1 MRTAEIYRPKGNG
14 EWKALLS
21 ALFGLLV
28 LAGLVAGGFAL
39 FHYLPP
45 TKGGNGTLKIDVDK
59 GAEVKYG
66 QCQMQILDSE
76 GNVKKTLGPT
86 QWRYVLPPGDYSA
99 SLEGKDSDGLAL
111 QIPDLGGEKGHKVKF
126 KIDSHGEV
134 SIKVIAQSAG
144 TKTDSSKDLKERN
157 DK

>member
-1 MRTAEIYRPKGNG
+1 MLTR
-14 EWKALLS
+14 
-21 ALFGLLV
+21 V
-28 LAGLVAGGFAL
+28 
-39 FHYLPP
+39 
-45 TKGGNGTLKIDVDK
+45 
-59 GAEVKYG
+59 AEVKYG

-76 GNVKKTLGPT
+76 GNVKKRLGPT

-99 SLEGKDSDGLAL
+99 SLEGGKDSDGLAL